1 MLNFNWGQRTYL
13 MGVLN
18 VTPDS
23 FSDGGE
29 FNKPLSALSQAQAL
43 TSAGADIID
52 VGGQS
57 TRPGAEQISVEEELE
72 RVLSVLEVIRPKIDI
87 PISVDTTRAIVAKA
101 AVNAGA
107 DIVNDISGGTFDSS
121 MFSTVAS
128 LNVPIVLMHIRGTP
142 QTMQQMTDYQDVIE
156 EILNFLSQQ
165 IKAATIAGIEKEKII
180 IDPGIGFAK
189 NLSQNLEIST
199 WKNIRR

>member
-1 MLNFNWGQRTYL
+1 MLNFNWGDRTYL

-29 FNKPLSALSQAQAL
+29 FNKPTAALNQAQAL
-43 TSAGADIID
+43 AGAGADIID

-57 TRPGAEQISVEEELE
+57 TRPGAEQISVAEELE
-72 RVLSVLEVIRPKIDI
+72 RVISTIQVIRPKIDM
-87 PISVDTTRAIVAKA
+87 PISVDTTRAIVAEA

-107 DIVNDISGGTFDSS
+107 DMINDISSGTFDSS
-121 MFSTVAS
+121 MFSTAVK
-128 LNVPIVLMHIRGTP
+128 LDVPIALMHIRGNP

-156 EILNFLSQQ
+156 DISNFYPN
-165 IKAATIAGIEKEKII
+165 K
-180 IDPGIGFAK
+180 
-189 NLSQNLEIST
+189 
-199 WKNIRR
+199 